1 LNVSFCNV
9 SKFGLIGPGHVSGAR
24 DITQGAGHLPLARCN
39 NFRCFD
45 AIVASKTATERP
57 SNSICIRSKND
68 KATQDRR
75 LVAVIFPAST
85 IDHLI
90 KIRGAS
96 SPN

>member
-1 LNVSFCNV
+1 M
-9 SKFGLIGPGHVSGAR
+9 
-24 DITQGAGHLPLARCN
+24 
-39 NFRCFD
+39 
-45 AIVASKTATERP
+45 
-57 SNSICIRSKND
+57 RSKND
-68 KATQDRR
+68 NGTQDRR